1 MPTGSTGR
9 AGWWRTNMGIL
20 KLRNHIPIAAPAR
33 REPADGT
40 EARFRVSLGF
50 EPAWYSRRCEVSFS
64 EKWHRDPEY
73 RYQTLKAMK
82 SELVRIFPGV
92 PYWDLQNNQ
101 DLATISG
108 VYGAYLIPHAF
119 GIPLIYRENR
129 WPALDPKRRLS
140 LEEIDTLEADK
151 VLQSPVVEDIF
162 RQMEIIEKRWG
173 TIHGYLN
180 WQGVLN
186 NAFNLRGQEIFLDM
200 FDRPELVR
208 RFFTVITEVM
218 IGLAQEVQ
226 ERQRLSGFAVDQ
238 LSVSNC
244 VMNMIS
250 PQQYAGFLR
259 PFDRKIAESFERFG
273 VHTCNWD
280 VTPYIEVLSE
290 LPKLGYLDMGMM
302 SNMRRVR
309 ETFPDTYRAVL
320 YSPVKLQEAGPEEIR
335 KDMEKIYS
343 DLGPCDLVMA
353 DIQASTP
360 DERVQALLDMCVDIE
375 RKGGR

>member
-1 MPTGSTGR
+1 MPTGSIGR
-9 AGWWRTNMGIL
+9 AVWWRSSVEIL

-50 EPAWYSRRCEVSFS
+50 EPAWYTRRCEVKFTDQ
-64 EKWHRDPEY
+64 WHRDPEY
-73 RYQTLKAMK
+73 RFTTLKAMK
-82 SELVRIFPGV
+82 AELVRTFPKV
-92 PYWDLQNNQ
+92 PYWNPGNNQ

-108 VYGAYLIPHAF
+108 IYGAYPVPRAF
-119 GIPLIYRENR
+119 GIPLIYGEDR

-140 LEEIDTLEADK
+140 PEEIENLEAGK

-162 RQMEIIEKRWG
+162 RQMEIIEQRWG
-173 TIHGYLN
+173 VVHGYLN

-200 FDRPELVR
+200 FDKPDLVR
-208 RFFTVITEVM
+208 HFFTVISEVM
-218 IGLAQEVQ
+218 ITLAREVQ
-226 ERQRLSGFAVDQ
+226 ERQRASGFPVDQ
-238 LSVSNC
+238 FSVSNC

-250 PQQYAGFLR
+250 PDAYAEFVR
-259 PFDRKIAESFERFG
+259 PFDLKISGCFKRFG

-280 VTPYIEVLSE
+280 VTPYVEVLAE

-302 SNMRRVR
+302 SDMRRVR

-320 YSPVKLQEAGPEEIR
+320 YSPVKLQEGGLEEIR
-335 KDMEKIYS
+335 KDMEKIYN
-343 DLGPCDLVMA
+343 DLVPCDLVMA
-353 DIQASTP
+353 DIQSSTP
-360 DERVQALLDMCVDIE
+360 DERVRALLDMCADIARRE
-375 RKGGR
+375 